1 MGPFSGRLLS
11 VSAAMLPG
19 SRTSTQRHISLDS
32 RFMSQWMKAAKN
44 SHAAITQISATH
56 LDSTTTTRKGTT
68 GRSKDKSQT
77 LIGKMSAQFPS
88 LTKNMKTDIDR
99 TSDESK
105 QKGKRRRGR
114 RKSS

>member
-1 MGPFSGRLLS
+1 
-11 VSAAMLPG
+11 
-19 SRTSTQRHISLDS
+19 
-32 RFMSQWMKAAKN
+32 MKAAKN
-44 SHAAITQISATH
+44 SHAAITQISAAH
-56 LDSTTTTRKGTT
+56 LDSTTKMKGAT

-88 LTKNMKTDIDR
+88 LTKKTETNGVG

>member
-1 MGPFSGRLLS
+1 
-11 VSAAMLPG
+11 
-19 SRTSTQRHISLDS
+19 
-32 RFMSQWMKAAKN
+32 MKAAKN
-44 SHAAITQISATH
+44 SHAAITQISAAH
-56 LDSTTTTRKGTT
+56 LDSTTTTTTTRKGTT

-88 LTKNMKTDIDR
+88 LTKNMKTDVDR

>member
-1 MGPFSGRLLS
+1 
-11 VSAAMLPG
+11 
-19 SRTSTQRHISLDS
+19 
-32 RFMSQWMKAAKN
+32 MSQWMKAAKN

-68 GRSKDKSQT
+68 GHSKDKLQT

-88 LTKNMKTDIDR
+88 LTKNMKTDVDR
-99 TSDESK
+99 TGDESK

>member
-1 MGPFSGRLLS
+1 
-11 VSAAMLPG
+11 
-19 SRTSTQRHISLDS
+19 
-32 RFMSQWMKAAKN
+32 MKAAKN
-44 SHAAITQISATH
+44 SHAAITQISATQ

-88 LTKNMKTDIDR
+88 LTKNMKTDVDR

>member
-19 SRTSTQRHISLDS
+19 SRTSKQRHISLDS
-32 RFMSQWMKAAKN
+32 LFMSQWMKASKN
-44 SHAAITQISATH
+44 SHAAITQISAAH
-56 LDSTTTTRKGTT
+56 LDSTTTRKGTT

>member
-1 MGPFSGRLLS
+1 
-11 VSAAMLPG
+11 
-19 SRTSTQRHISLDS
+19 
-32 RFMSQWMKAAKN
+32 MSQWMKAAKN

-56 LDSTTTTRKGTT
+56 LDSTTRKGTT

-88 LTKNMKTDIDR
+88 LTKNMKTDVDR
-99 TSDESK
+99 TGDESK

>member
-1 MGPFSGRLLS
+1 
-11 VSAAMLPG
+11 
-19 SRTSTQRHISLDS
+19 
-32 RFMSQWMKAAKN
+32 MKAAKN
-44 SHAAITQISATH
+44 SHAAITQISAAH
-56 LDSTTTTRKGTT
+56 LDSTTTRKGTT
-68 GRSKDKSQT
+68 ARSKDKSQT

-88 LTKNMKTDIDR
+88 LTKKAETNAVG

>member
-19 SRTSTQRHISLDS
+19 SKTSKQRHISLDS

-44 SHAAITQISATH
+44 SHAAITQISAAN
-56 LDSTTTTRKGTT
+56 LDSTTRKGTT

-88 LTKNMKTDIDR
+88 LTKNMKTDVDR
-99 TSDESK
+99 TGDESK

-114 RKSS
+114 RKST

>member
-1 MGPFSGRLLS
+1 
-11 VSAAMLPG
+11 
-19 SRTSTQRHISLDS
+19 
-32 RFMSQWMKAAKN
+32 MSQWMKAAKN
-44 SHAAITQISATH
+44 SHAAITQISATQ

-88 LTKNMKTDIDR
+88 LTKNMKTDVDR

>member
-1 MGPFSGRLLS
+1 MGPFSGRLLN

-19 SRTSTQRHISLDS
+19 SRTSKQRHISLDS

-44 SHAAITQISATH
+44 SHAAITQISAAH
-56 LDSTTTTRKGTT
+56 LHSTTKMEGAT
-68 GRSKDKSQT
+68 GRLKDKSQT
-77 LIGKMSAQFPS
+77 LIGKMSAQFPN
-88 LTKNMKTDIDR
+88 LTKNMKTDVVG

>member
-1 MGPFSGRLLS
+1 
-11 VSAAMLPG
+11 
-19 SRTSTQRHISLDS
+19 
-32 RFMSQWMKAAKN
+32 MSQWMKAAKN
-44 SHAAITQISATH
+44 SHAAITEISVTH

>member
-1 MGPFSGRLLS
+1 
-11 VSAAMLPG
+11 
-19 SRTSTQRHISLDS
+19 
-32 RFMSQWMKAAKN
+32 MKAAKN
-44 SHAAITQISATH
+44 SHAAITQISAAH

-88 LTKNMKTDIDR
+88 LTKNTKTDIVGRSND
-99 TSDESK
+99 SK
-105 QKGKRRRGR
+105 QMGKRRRGR

>member
-1 MGPFSGRLLS
+1 
-11 VSAAMLPG
+11 
-19 SRTSTQRHISLDS
+19 
-32 RFMSQWMKAAKN
+32 MKAAKN

-56 LDSTTTTRKGTT
+56 LDSTITTRKGTT

>member
-1 MGPFSGRLLS
+1 
-11 VSAAMLPG
+11 
-19 SRTSTQRHISLDS
+19 
-32 RFMSQWMKAAKN
+32 MKAAKN
-44 SHAAITQISATH
+44 SHAAITQISTAH

-68 GRSKDKSQT
+68 GCLKDKSQT

-88 LTKNMKTDIDR
+88 LTKNMKTDVDR

>member
-1 MGPFSGRLLS
+1 
-11 VSAAMLPG
+11 
-19 SRTSTQRHISLDS
+19 
-32 RFMSQWMKAAKN
+32 MSQWMKAAKN
-44 SHAAITQISATH
+44 SHAAITQISATQ

>member
-1 MGPFSGRLLS
+1 
-11 VSAAMLPG
+11 
-19 SRTSTQRHISLDS
+19 
-32 RFMSQWMKAAKN
+32 MKAAKN
-44 SHAAITQISATH
+44 SHAAITQISAAH
-56 LDSTTTTRKGTT
+56 LDSTTKMKGAT

-88 LTKNMKTDIDR
+88 LTKNMKTDVDR
-99 TSDESK
+99 TGDESK

>member
-1 MGPFSGRLLS
+1 
-11 VSAAMLPG
+11 
-19 SRTSTQRHISLDS
+19 
-32 RFMSQWMKAAKN
+32 MSQWMKAAKN
-44 SHAAITQISATH
+44 SHAAITQISAAH
-56 LDSTTTTRKGTT
+56 LDSTTTTTRKGTT
-68 GRSKDKSQT
+68 GRLKDKSQT

-88 LTKNMKTDIDR
+88 LTKNMKTDVDR

>member
-1 MGPFSGRLLS
+1 
-11 VSAAMLPG
+11 
-19 SRTSTQRHISLDS
+19 
-32 RFMSQWMKAAKN
+32 MSQWMKAAKN
-44 SHAAITQISATH
+44 SHAVITQISAAH
-56 LDSTTTTRKGTT
+56 LDSTTTKMEGAT

-88 LTKNMKTDIDR
+88 LTKNMKTDVDR